1 MQDHSWRTAAIVI
14 AGIARDANGLSK
26 EQEKRRED
34 KEEEDRLVELHNL
47 ESLDREKKWRDK
59 IK

>member
-1 MQDHSWRTAAIVI
+1 MQDHSWGTMAIVI
-14 AGIARDANGLSK
+14 AGIARDANGLRK
-26 EQEKRRED
+26 EQEERRGD
-34 KEEEDRLVELHNL
+34 KEEDRLVELHNL

>member
-1 MQDHSWRTAAIVI
+1 MTVAVVI